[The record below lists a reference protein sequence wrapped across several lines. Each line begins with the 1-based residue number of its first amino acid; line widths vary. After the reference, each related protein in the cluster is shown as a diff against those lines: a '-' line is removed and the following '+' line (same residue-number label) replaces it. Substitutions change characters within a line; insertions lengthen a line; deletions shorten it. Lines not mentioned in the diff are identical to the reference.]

1 MNKLV
6 GNTPMIKINYEIDG
20 VKKEIYAKLEY
31 YNVTGSIKDR
41 IVYNIL
47 DNEREKGNLKHGQPI
62 IEATSGNTG
71 IALASYGAC
80 YKHPV
85 YIFMPVWSSEERR
98 KLMQLY
104 GANLILITHED
115 GGFKKCI
122 EEAKKKAKELNGFL
136 LNQFENNDNVLVHK
150 KTTAKEIIAKV
161 PFISSFVSGIGTGG
175 TFMGIA
181 LGLKEHNKMV
191 KAVALE
197 PASIPILSGGEI
209 IGPHKI
215 SGIGD
220 DFIPNIV
227 DPKIIDRIID
237 VSDDDALRMAR
248 KVASELG
255 IAIGIS
261 SGANVFASIL
271 TREQE
276 SSVVTVIPDDAK
288 KYLST
293 DLLNDITDSDF
304 TSKIK
309 FLDYEVI

>member
-104 GANLILITHED
+104 GANLILITRED

-122 EEAKKKAKELNGFL
+122 EE
-136 LNQFENNDNVLVHK
+136 
-150 KTTAKEIIAKV
+150 
-161 PFISSFVSGIGTGG
+161 S
-175 TFMGIA
+175 
-181 LGLKEHNKMV
+181 
-191 KAVALE
+191 
-197 PASIPILSGGEI
+197 
-209 IGPHKI
+209 
-215 SGIGD
+215 
-220 DFIPNIV
+220 
-227 DPKIIDRIID
+227 
-237 VSDDDALRMAR
+237 
-248 KVASELG
+248 
-255 IAIGIS
+255 
-261 SGANVFASIL
+261 
-271 TREQE
+271 
-276 SSVVTVIPDDAK
+276 
-288 KYLST
+288 
-293 DLLNDITDSDF
+293 
-304 TSKIK
+304 
-309 FLDYEVI
+309 

>member
-1 MNKLV
+1 
-6 GNTPMIKINYEIDG
+6 
-20 VKKEIYAKLEY
+20 
-31 YNVTGSIKDR
+31 
-41 IVYNIL
+41 
-47 DNEREKGNLKHGQPI
+47 
-62 IEATSGNTG
+62 
-71 IALASYGAC
+71 
-80 YKHPV
+80 
-85 YIFMPVWSSEERR
+85 
-98 KLMQLY
+98 
-104 GANLILITHED
+104 
-115 GGFKKCI
+115 
-122 EEAKKKAKELNGFL
+122 
-136 LNQFENNDNVLVHK
+136 
-150 KTTAKEIIAKV
+150 
-161 PFISSFVSGIGTGG
+161 
-175 TFMGIA
+175 MGIA

-261 SGANVFASIL
+261 SGANIFASIL